1 MSSPQPSL
9 SWPTSPTPLRIAELR
24 PVVDRL
30 TSLAHAHERELAV
43 IPGLAT
49 TGEEIAADPPPA
61 LEQVTDE
68 LGGLS
73 VRGRRELD
81 LLVEERTDVGPY
93 TLLGEP
99 TSYYPLHEDEDVAVV
114 LTVAE
119 DGTPGA
125 VYGIGEDLALHLAAP
140 DLGAYL
146 TRFADALEQ
155 ALSELDDH
163 IRRSWGEPS
172 VEDETARDDAL
183 EELLDLHLYR
193 AILGTSE
200 DADDVDADEVAIQD
214 PQQAGLTELPTG
226 TLAVADLR
234 DAPRDARVDVID
246 AELPGDPLDWHLAWR
261 EAGLVVCLV
270 GG

>member
-1 MSSPQPSL
+1 
-9 SWPTSPTPLRIAELR
+9 
-24 PVVDRL
+24 
-30 TSLAHAHERELAV
+30 
-43 IPGLAT
+43 
-49 TGEEIAADPPPA
+49 
-61 LEQVTDE
+61 
-68 LGGLS
+68 
-73 VRGRRELD
+73 
-81 LLVEERTDVGPY
+81 
-93 TLLGEP
+93 
-99 TSYYPLHEDEDVAVV
+99 
-114 LTVAE
+114 
-119 DGTPGA
+119 
-125 VYGIGEDLALHLAAP
+125 
-140 DLGAYL
+140 
-146 TRFADALEQ
+146 
-155 ALSELDDH
+155 
-163 IRRSWGEPS
+163 S

-270 GG
+270 GGGPSPGDVAAGAPPGGESASLAAPAWPRQQVADPPRSGGAP

>member
-1 MSSPQPSL
+1 MSSPLPSL
-9 SWPTSPTPLRIAELR
+9 SWPTSPAPLRIAELR
-24 PVVDRL
+24 PAVDRL
-30 TSLAHAHERELAV
+30 TSLARTHERDVAV

-49 TGEEIAADPPPA
+49 TDEEVVADPPPA
-61 LEQVTDE
+61 LEQLADE
-68 LGGLS
+68 LGGLT

-81 LLVEERTDVGPY
+81 LLIEDRTDVGPY
-93 TLLGEP
+93 TLLGEA
-99 TSYYPLHEDEDVAVV
+99 TSYYPLHEGDDVAVV

-119 DGTPGA
+119 DGTSGA

-140 DLGAYL
+140 GLGAYL
-146 TRFADALEQ
+146 ARFADALDK
-155 ALSELDDH
+155 ALSELDTH

-172 VEDETARDDAL
+172 VEDEKARDDAL

-200 DADDVDADEVAIQD
+200 DADDVDAEEVPVQD

-234 DAPRDARVDVID
+234 EASLDARVDVID
-246 AELPGDPLDWHLAWR
+246 AELPGDPLEWHLAWR
-261 EAGLVVCLV
+261 EAGLVICLV